1 MIRRILSNNACF
13 SLQHTSYLLSFA
25 RTRIISQVC
34 YHSDS
39 IDGGFQEETPFDEQ
53 RLSSQ
58 EASGILRAHEASIDL
73 EANCPV
79 KYYEVN
85 YLGANNPPEDR
96 QAQARIHSVDSNM
109 YLFGVFDGHGGPW
122 CSDAVGQRLFE
133 YISVTLHS
141 PNDLGRIMKEAKR
154 LVSTHQSHIH
164 NHAHDKTTLN
174 AITSLLLHSYYNPYK
189 DTRNSK
195 IKEMHQMNL
204 LKHIEDLYT
213 NFDHE
218 NTDIVAALES
228 AFVKLD
234 RDICAEAI
242 PIETQ
247 HVDEDLLQICTA
259 GSCAC
264 VALVKDDDLY
274 VANCGDARAILGTV
288 DDEGNPAVIDLS
300 HDHNIRNQ
308 AEVKRVVREHPSN
321 EANSIIRSDRLLG
334 LLMPFRAFGDIR
346 FKWPA
351 NYLREYL
358 QPYYKKGDAIPQ
370 FYLTPPYLTVRPEIR
385 KHKLTKKDKFIVL
398 ATDGV
403 WDLLSSEKVVQLIF
417 NHQKG
422 IQSFDRFV
430 LHKTGNTTTLKLK
443 DINELLL
450 ARQQAIKNQPIDQN
464 SATHLIRQALA
475 YTSKGQFDSKLLSD
489 VLTFPNPRSIRDDM
503 TITVVYFDQ
512 DYIDQIQTK
521 GKTK

>member
-1 MIRRILSNNACF
+1 MIRRIISNNACF
-13 SLQHTSYLLSFA
+13 SFQQTSNLLSSFKK
-25 RTRIISQVC
+25 RIILQTY

-39 IDGGFQEETPFDEQ
+39 IDGGFPEETIFDEQ

-96 QAQARIHSVDSNM
+96 QAQARIQSPDSNM

-122 CSDAVGQRLFE
+122 CSDVVGQRLFE
-133 YISVTLHS
+133 YISVTLHP
-141 PNDLGRIMKEAKR
+141 PNDLQRIMQEGKR
-154 LVSTHQSHIH
+154 LISSHPTHVHS
-164 NHAHDKTTLN
+164 HDKTSLN
-174 AITSLLLHSYYNPYK
+174 TIASLLLHSYYNPYK

-195 IKEMHQMNL
+195 IKEIHQVNL

-213 NFDHE
+213 TIDHD
-218 NTDIVAALES
+218 NMDIATALES
-228 AFVKLD
+228 AFIKLD

-242 PIETQ
+242 PMDTQ

-274 VANCGDARAILGTV
+274 IANCGDARAILGSI
-288 DDEGNPAVIDLS
+288 DDEGNQTVIHLS
-300 HDHNIRNQ
+300 QDHNIRNQ
-308 AEVKRVVREHPSN
+308 GEVKRVLSEHPMNESN
-321 EANSIIRSDRLLG
+321 SLIRSDRLLG

-351 NYLREYL
+351 TYLREYL

-370 FYLTPPYLTVRPEIR
+370 YYLTPPYLTVRPEIS
-385 KHKLTKKDKFIVL
+385 KHKLTKKDKFLVL

-403 WDLLSSEKVVQLIF
+403 WDLLSSERVVQLIF

-430 LHKTGNTTTLKLK
+430 LHKSGTTATLKLK
-443 DINELLL
+443 EINELLL
-450 ARQQAIKNQPIDQN
+450 ARQQAIINQPIDQN
-464 SATHLIRQALA
+464 SATHLIRYALA

-489 VLTFPNPRSIRDDM
+489 VLTFPNPRSIRDDI

-512 DYIDQIQTK
+512 DYIDHIQTK
-521 GKTK
+521 EKTK